1 MQICQG
7 VPPQFVLHHYQQ
19 QQQQQA
25 VLPTAYC
32 LPACDAASSY
42 MQQQL
47 QCQLAQA
54 QQLQQ
59 LVFHDQQQQLIL
71 QPQSSIAS
79 TTTQPVQYHQLTAQK
94 RLGHMQ
100 QPQTMLDTGIAV
112 QPQTAGSVAVTQTL
126 VGTQPLGSGVLLPQG
141 LGAGAVMPLTFDG
154 SSITPMM
161 PLPVG
166 INANT
171 SKVVNKTGQ
180 LQLSTTGG
188 HALLN
193 GLDTAQLLKAA
204 QMQGFDYVDQAASA
218 PLSPNPSP
226 ASPLMTPPVY
236 PMSIEVDA
244 QTEGNHDTAL
254 TLACAGGHTELVTL
268 LLARGAAKEHRD
280 KKGFTPLI
288 HAATAGHTA
297 VVEILLDHGVDIEA
311 QSERTKD
318 TALSLACSGGRY
330 EVVELLLQ
338 RGANR
343 EHRNV
348 SDYTPL
354 ALAASGG
361 YVNIIRLLLSHGAE
375 INSRTGSKLGISPLM
390 LAAMNGHAQAVSLLV
405 DMGSDINAQ
414 IETNRNTALT
424 LACFQGRH
432 EVVSILVDKRA
443 NIEHRA
449 KTGLT
454 PLMEAASGGY
464 VEVGRVLL
472 DKGADIAAAPVPSSR
487 DTALTI
493 AADKG
498 HYRFVELLVQRGGAV
513 DARNKKGQT
522 ALWLACNGGHIEVVQ
537 LLVTARADADAQDNR
552 KVSCLMAAFRRGHVK
567 VVRWLVRHVAQFPSD
582 TECQRFIAAVTDN
595 DLLKRCQQCMEAI
608 MSAKER
614 QAAEANKN
622 AAVLL
627 EELDAERNR
636 EESRRAKLAKK
647 REKKRQK
654 KRERQVRDQDMGD
667 LKADADDDLDR
678 NDDDSSEDAGVQ
690 TTRDPV
696 TLEMVKEQEAA
707 QNERERASAS
717 VSETPDVSRHNDKK
731 SRKTKKNKLKL
742 ADAKAS
748 DEVRS
753 LSLAQRSMDGPC
765 ASTKLASL
773 SYHNSAVSVES
784 GRVPSTSAVCLNSS
798 LLLPQLEN
806 IVRPQQSIMTSRSDD
821 VNKPSFTSSAIKLAA
836 STTQHSNP
844 LNGEIAK
851 ALMAS
856 ASKSVSQLQCSA
868 STDLL
873 KQSNPTSSRNQQSSG
888 KSTSKAKDMQTCT
901 ALTSAIMSVTSTGI
915 GDLDDFGSLPTTI
928 STKLLSQSVAVPRER
943 AESAP
948 IQTSVVKTS
957 TASRQQRSTQSAA
970 SQKSSTTSSTAA
982 AVSSGSKKIRTTAG
996 TRKED
1001 DPNRK
1006 CQRIAVPAKAISR
1019 IIGRAGCNIN
1029 AIREATGAQVDLD
1042 KLKNSADAV
1051 VTIRGS
1057 ADASRVAHD
1066 LVVALIRESDKDI
1079 EQLIPQMKT
1088 RAGPVPVAS
1097 QTCVVMPAPP
1107 PPDNVWKS
1115 NMARSIPASAILAQS
1130 ATVTCATTTALK
1142 APLAVTAKNVQLSLS
1157 ASVMSECTSST
1168 SVEDINKPQPIG
1180 TFRID
1185 AWTPVTIASKRSSS
1199 SHASHNAAAAPGHG
1213 RKEASASKQLDV
1225 ASPVVTETP
1234 AGDTQSVANI
1244 AGMSHQSLDRFDT
1257 NISKTAVFNSVEANH
1272 TAPFVPPSS
1281 SVDSSAH
1288 THSSYSP
1295 FNCRFIGETPMQFG
1309 GITVVSTTASG
1320 TTTMEQT
1327 VSPVAAEALQ
1337 AKAPGYRPQV
1347 RTSSPRVITEQQP
1360 LKLSPSTVDGSS
1372 VSSGSLPS
1380 EVNRQFLPFSE
1391 GMDVNSLMTPPR
1403 QQQPEMNDSAA
1414 LPRGMSHR
1422 DEYSSSKNPMTLPR
1436 IGSNL
1441 NPNAPDFTC
1450 KISAANDGAGPLNP
1464 LYQLMQQQQQKQQP
1478 MPYQLRYP
1486 PPHAAQLPAFMQQ
1499 MMAMPC
1505 TQNSM
1510 LGQTAQSHP
1519 YHPLVQRPA
1528 APRFSDATVAGRFP
1542 TQSVPRDAGDQSA
1555 ADVPAVSNAVESLGQ
1570 DMQQHLS
1577 MNPAS
1582 SVFNG
1587 MKCHCYHRSLLLR
1600 LHWSINKQMIRT
1612 YHIRE
1617 SKKQRV
1623 YNSYHLPDCKLLEYY
1638 RHILHK

>member
-1 MQICQG
+1 MNALKCMYLMQICQG
-7 VPPQFVLHHYQQ
+7 VPPPFVLHHYQQ
-19 QQQQQA
+19 QQQPGVA

-42 MQQQL
+42 VQQQELAKQL
-47 QCQLAQA
+47 QCQLVQA

-59 LVFHDQQQQLIL
+59 LVFHEQQQQLQQQLIL
-71 QPQSSIAS
+71 QPQSSISS
-79 TTTQPVQYHQLTAQK
+79 TATQPLQYQQLTAQK

-100 QPQTMLDTGIAV
+100 PPQTVLDTSVVV
-112 QPQTAGSVAVTQTL
+112 QPQTAGSVAVTQAL
-126 VGTQPLGSGVLLPQG
+126 VGTQPLGSGILLPQG
-141 LGAGAVMPLTFDG
+141 LGAGAVMPLTFD
-154 SSITPMM
+154 SSGIAPVM

-171 SKVVNKTGQ
+171 SKMVNKTGQ
-180 LQLSTTGG
+180 VQLSTTGG
-188 HALLN
+188 HSLLN
-193 GLDTAQLLKAA
+193 GLDTSQLLKAA
-204 QMQGFDYVDQAASA
+204 QMQGFDYVDQASSA

-288 HAATAGHTA
+288 HASTAGHTA

-498 HYRFVELLVQRGGAV
+498 HYKFVELLVQRGGAV
-513 DARNKKGQT
+513 DVRNKKGQT

-537 LLVTARADADAQDNR
+537 LLVAAHVDTDAQDNR

-582 TECQRFIAAVTDN
+582 TECQRFIAAVTDA

-654 KRERQVRDQDMGD
+654 KRERQVRDQDTGD
-667 LKADADDDLDR
+667 LKTDGDDDLDR

-690 TTRDPV
+690 TPRDPV

-707 QNERERASAS
+707 QNERERASAI
-717 VSETPDVSRHNDKK
+717 VSEVPQVGRHSDKK
-731 SRKTKKNKLKL
+731 TRKTKKNKMKL
-742 ADAKAS
+742 SDVKAS
-748 DEVRS
+748 EKAQPS
-753 LSLAQRSMDGPC
+753 SLAQRSLDG
-765 ASTKLASL
+765 ASGLSKLASL
-773 SYHNSAVSVES
+773 SHHSTNGCIEAGDVS
-784 GRVPSTSAVCLNSS
+784 STCAISLNSNF
-798 LLLPQLEN
+798 LLPQLGN
-806 IVRPQQSIMTSRSDD
+806 IVRSQQSIVASHASD
-821 VNKPSFTSSAIKLAA
+821 NIKLSSGSSVIKLAA
-836 STTQHSNP
+836 STAQHSNP
-844 LNGEIAK
+844 LNVEMAK
-851 ALMAS
+851 LLVVTTSANVSQSPSS
-856 ASKSVSQLQCSA
+856 ASSDS
-868 STDLL
+868 L
-873 KQSNPTSSRNQQSSG
+873 KQSNPSSTRNQQSSG
-888 KSTSKAKDMQTCT
+888 KSAAKVKDVQICT
-901 ALTSAIMSVTSTGI
+901 ALTSAVMSVTSSGI

-928 STKLLSQSVAVPRER
+928 STKSLTQSVALPHER
-943 AESAP
+943 AEPAAP
-948 IQTSVVKTS
+948 QTSVVKTS

-970 SQKSSTTSSTAA
+970 SQKSSATSNTTAS
-982 AVSSGSKKIRTTAG
+982 VSSSSKKSKTGTG

-1051 VTIRGS
+1051 VTIRGN

-1066 LVVALIRESDKDI
+1066 LVVALICESDKDI

-1088 RAGPVPVAS
+1088 RTGPVTVAS

-1130 ATVTCATTTALK
+1130 AAVTSGTTTAIK
-1142 APLAVTAKNVQLSLS
+1142 ASMSVTAKNVQPPLST
-1157 ASVMSECTSST
+1157 SVMSEGTGT
-1168 SVEDINKPQPIG
+1168 MLVEDVNKPQPIG
-1180 TFRID
+1180 TFPID
-1185 AWTPVTIASKRSSS
+1185 AWTPVTVSSKRSSTS
-1199 SHASHNAAAAPGHG
+1199 QVSHNAAAAPGHG
-1213 RKEASASKQLDV
+1213 RKEASASKQLVADV
-1225 ASPVVTETP
+1225 AAPTVTETP
-1234 AGDTQSVANI
+1234 AGDIQSVTSI
-1244 AGMSHQSLDRFDT
+1244 VSMSQPSLDRFDV
-1257 NISKTAVFNSVEANH
+1257 NISKPAMFTSVEA
-1272 TAPFVPPSS
+1272 AFVPPSS
-1281 SVDSSAH
+1281 SVDTAGSN
-1288 THSSYSP
+1288 SYLP

-1309 GITVVSTTASG
+1309 GITVVSSSASA
-1320 TTTMEQT
+1320 TNTMEQS
-1327 VSPVAAEALQ
+1327 VLSVAAEALQ

-1347 RTSSPRVITEQQP
+1347 RTSSPRVLAEQQT
-1360 LKLSPSTVDGSS
+1360 LKLSPSTTDSS
-1372 VSSGSLPS
+1372 SAFTGSLPS
-1380 EVNRQFLPFSE
+1380 DANRQFLPFSE
-1391 GMDVNSLMTPPR
+1391 GVNVNSMMTSPR
-1403 QQQPEMNDSAA
+1403 QQQAEMNDSAA
-1414 LPRGMSHR
+1414 LSRGLAHR

-1450 KISAANDGAGPLNP
+1450 KISAANNGSVPGNP
-1464 LYQLMQQQQQKQQP
+1464 LYHVMQQKQPP
-1478 MPYQLRYP
+1478 MPYQVRYQ
-1486 PPHAAQLPAFMQQ
+1486 PPHAAQPQAFVQQ
-1499 MMAMPC
+1499 IMAMPG

-1510 LGQTAQSHP
+1510 PGHTAPSHP
-1519 YHPLVQRPA
+1519 YRPLMQRPPA
-1528 APRFSDATVAGRFP
+1528 APGFFDAPFNGPFP
-1542 TQSVPRDAGDQSA
+1542 TPSLPREAVEQSAGDVA
-1555 ADVPAVSNAVESLGQ
+1555 AVNNAMESLGQ
-1570 DMQQHLS
+1570 DVQQRLS
-1577 MNPAS
+1577 MNSAS
-1582 SVFNG
+1582 SLYNG
-1587 MKCHCYHRSLLLR
+1587 
-1600 LHWSINKQMIRT
+1600 I
-1612 YHIRE
+1612 
-1617 SKKQRV
+1617 
-1623 YNSYHLPDCKLLEYY
+1623 YNSAFFIMLSLTYASVNC
-1638 RHILHK
+1638 

>member
-1 MQICQG
+1 
-7 VPPQFVLHHYQQ
+7 
-19 QQQQQA
+19 
-25 VLPTAYC
+25 
-32 LPACDAASSY
+32 
-42 MQQQL
+42 
-47 QCQLAQA
+47 
-54 QQLQQ
+54 
-59 LVFHDQQQQLIL
+59 
-71 QPQSSIAS
+71 
-79 TTTQPVQYHQLTAQK
+79 
-94 RLGHMQ
+94 
-100 QPQTMLDTGIAV
+100 MLDTSVVV
-112 QPQTAGSVAVTQTL
+112 QPQTVGSVAVTQAL
-126 VGTQPLGSGVLLPQG
+126 VGTQPLGSGILLPQG
-141 LGAGAVMPLTFDG
+141 LGAGAVMPLTFD
-154 SSITPMM
+154 SSGITPMM

-166 INANT
+166 LNANT
-171 SKVVNKTGQ
+171 NKVVNKTGQ
-180 LQLSTTGG
+180 VHLSTTAS

-193 GLDTAQLLKAA
+193 GLDTSQLLKAA
-204 QMQGFDYVDQAASA
+204 QMQGFDYVDQASSA

-654 KRERQVRDQDMGD
+654 KRERQVRDQDIGD
-667 LKADADDDLDR
+667 LKTDPDDDPDR

-707 QNERERASAS
+707 QNERERASAT
-717 VSETPDVSRHNDKK
+717 VSETPDVSRHSDKK
-731 SRKTKKNKLKL
+731 SRKTKKNKIKS

-748 DEVRS
+748 DEVRPS
-753 LSLAQRSMDGPC
+753 PLAQRSMDAVTG
-765 ASTKLASL
+765 SSKLASL
-773 SYHNSAVSVES
+773 PYRSTAICVES
-784 GRVPSTSAVCLNSS
+784 ASTSSVSLNSS
-798 LLLPQLEN
+798 LLLPQLGN
-806 IVRPQQSIMTSRSDD
+806 IVRPQQSTTLSRAGDI
-821 VNKPSFTSSAIKLAA
+821 NIPSSSGAVIKSAA
-836 STTQHSNP
+836 STTQLTNP
-844 LNGEIAK
+844 VNGDMTK
-851 ALMAS
+851 ALVVTTV
-856 ASKSVSQLQCSA
+856 KSVIQSQHNALLNS
-868 STDLL
+868 L
-873 KQSNPTSSRNQQSSG
+873 KQSNPTSSRNQQTTG
-888 KSTSKAKDMQTCT
+888 KTTSKAKDTQTCT
-901 ALTSAIMSVTSTGI
+901 ALTGAVMSVTSTGI

-928 STKLLSQSVAVPRER
+928 STKLLTQPVATPHER
-943 AESAP
+943 AEAAAL
-948 IQTSVVKTS
+948 QTSVVKTVS
-957 TASRQQRSTQSAA
+957 NASRQQRSTQSAT
-970 SQKSSTTSSTAA
+970 SQKSSSASSTTA
-982 AVSSGSKKIRTTAG
+982 AVSSSNKKVRTGTG

-1051 VTIRGS
+1051 VTIRGN
-1057 ADASRVAHD
+1057 ADASRIAHD

-1088 RAGPVPVAS
+1088 RACPTSVAP

-1130 ATVTCATTTALK
+1130 ATVTSATTTALK
-1142 APLAVTAKNVQLSLS
+1142 APPVVTAKNMQLPLS
-1157 ASVMSECTSST
+1157 SSVMSEGNSNT
-1168 SVEDINKPQPIG
+1168 SVEDVNKPQPIG
-1180 TFRID
+1180 TFPID
-1185 AWTPVTIASKRSSS
+1185 AWTPVTVSSKRNSTSQ
-1199 SHASHNAAAAPGHG
+1199 ASHNAAAAPGHG
-1213 RKEASASKQLDV
+1213 RKESSASKQLVVDV
-1225 ASPVVTETP
+1225 AAPLVTETP
-1234 AGDTQSVANI
+1234 AGETQSVTSI
-1244 AGMSHQSLDRFDT
+1244 AAISHQSLDRYDP
-1257 NISKTAVFNSVEANH
+1257 NISKPSIFTSVEANH
-1272 TAPFVPPSS
+1272 TATFVPPSS
-1281 SVDSSAH
+1281 SVDAAS
-1288 THSSYSP
+1288 HSDYSP

-1309 GITVVSTTASG
+1309 GITVVSSTASG
-1320 TTTMEQT
+1320 ANTVEQN

-1360 LKLSPSTVDGSS
+1360 IKLSPSATD
-1372 VSSGSLPS
+1372 VSPAPSGSLPS
-1380 EVNRQFLPFSE
+1380 DANRQFLPFSE
-1391 GMDVNSLMTPPR
+1391 GVDVNALMTPTR
-1403 QQQPEMNDSAA
+1403 QQQPEMNDSAV
-1414 LPRGMSHR
+1414 LSRGMGHR

-1450 KISAANDGAGPLNP
+1450 KMSAANDGPGPANP
-1464 LYQLMQQQQQKQQP
+1464 LYHLMQQKQQQ

-1499 MMAMPC
+1499 MMAMPGA
-1505 TQNSM
+1505 QNSVP
-1510 LGQTAQSHP
+1510 GQTAQSHP
-1519 YHPLVQRPA
+1519 YHPLIQRPPA
-1528 APRFSDATVAGRFP
+1528 GPRFSDATFGGPFP
-1542 TQSVPRDAGDQSA
+1542 TPSLPREAAEQSSSDVA
-1555 ADVPAVSNAVESLGQ
+1555 AVNNAVESLGQ
-1570 DMQQHLS
+1570 DMQT
-1577 MNPAS
+1577 MNLTAS
-1582 SVFNG
+1582 AFNG
-1587 MKCHCYHRSLLLR
+1587 ICCSLCTLYAVIVGQFILHFVRGLLLVVVAVKHDTVSV
-1600 LHWSINKQMIRT
+1600 LDGFKMSFIFEI
-1612 YHIRE
+1612 
-1617 SKKQRV
+1617 
-1623 YNSYHLPDCKLLEYY
+1623 
-1638 RHILHK
+1638 

>member
-1 MQICQG
+1 
-7 VPPQFVLHHYQQ
+7 
-19 QQQQQA
+19 
-25 VLPTAYC
+25 
-32 LPACDAASSY
+32 
-42 MQQQL
+42 
-47 QCQLAQA
+47 
-54 QQLQQ
+54 
-59 LVFHDQQQQLIL
+59 
-71 QPQSSIAS
+71 
-79 TTTQPVQYHQLTAQK
+79 
-94 RLGHMQ
+94 
-100 QPQTMLDTGIAV
+100 MLDTGVVV
-112 QPQTAGSVAVTQTL
+112 QPQAVGSVAVTQAL
-126 VGTQPLGSGVLLPQG
+126 VGAQPLLLPQS
-141 LGAGAVMPLTFDG
+141 LGTGTVMPLTFD
-154 SSITPMM
+154 SSAVTPVM

-166 INANT
+166 LNANT
-171 SKVVNKTGQ
+171 GKVVNKAGQ
-180 LQLSTTGG
+180 LQLGTASG

-193 GLDTAQLLKAA
+193 GLDTSQLLKAA
-204 QMQGFDYVDQAASA
+204 QMQGFDYVDPSSSA

-513 DARNKKGQT
+513 DARNKKGQS

-537 LLVTARADADAQDNR
+537 LLVTAHADADAQDNR
-552 KVSCLMAAFRRGHVK
+552 KVSCLMAAFRRGHMK

-654 KRERQVRDQDMGD
+654 KKERQVRDQDNGD
-667 LKADADDDLDR
+667 LKADLDDDLDR

-696 TLEMVKEQEAA
+696 TIEMVKEQEAA

-717 VSETPDVSRHNDKK
+717 VSETPDVSRHSDKK
-731 SRKTKKNKLKL
+731 LRKTKKNKMKS
-742 ADAKAS
+742 ADAKPS
-748 DEVRS
+748 DEVRPPS
-753 LSLAQRSMDGPC
+753 LTQRTPDG
-765 ASTKLASL
+765 ASSSAKLASL
-773 SYHNSAVSVES
+773 PYLSTAVCVES
-784 GRVPSTSAVCLNSS
+784 AHVASTSSVCLNSS
-798 LLLPQLEN
+798 LLLPQLGT
-806 IVRPQQSIMTSRSDD
+806 IVQPQQSTVTSRSGDM
-821 VNKPSFTSSAIKLAA
+821 NKLLSNSSAVKLAT

-844 LNGEIAK
+844 HNGDIVK
-851 ALMAS
+851 TLVVTAS
-856 ASKSVSQLQCSA
+856 VQSQSHT
-868 STDLL
+868 SSN
-873 KQSNPTSSRNQQSSG
+873 SNPSSSRNQHSG
-888 KSTSKAKDMQTCT
+888 KATSKAKDTPASTGLMT
-901 ALTSAIMSVTSTGI
+901 LTSTGI
-915 GDLDDFGSLPTTI
+915 GDLDDFGSLPSTI
-928 STKLLSQSVAVPRER
+928 SVKSLTQSIATCRE
-943 AESAP
+943 AATV
-948 IQTSVVKTS
+948 QTSVVKT
-957 TASRQQRSTQSAA
+957 TNMTSRQQRSTQSTA
-970 SQKSSTTSSTAA
+970 SQKLATTSSTAVSA
-982 AVSSGSKKIRTTAG
+982 ATSSGNKKARTGTG
-996 TRKED
+996 TRSKED

-1029 AIREATGAQVDLD
+1029 AIREATGALVDLD
-1042 KLKNSADAV
+1042 KLKNSSDAV
-1051 VTIRGS
+1051 VTIRGN
-1057 ADASRVAHD
+1057 ANASQIAHD

-1088 RAGPVPVAS
+1088 RAGPTTVAPP
-1097 QTCVVMPAPP
+1097 QPTCVVMPAPP
-1107 PPDNVWKS
+1107 PTDNVWKS
-1115 NMARSIPASAILAQS
+1115 RTIPASAILAQS
-1130 ATVTCATTTALK
+1130 TTVTPAITAALK
-1142 APLAVTAKNVQLSLS
+1142 APLASTSKSAQPSLS
-1157 ASVMSECTSST
+1157 SSVTSEGTSST
-1168 SVEDINKPQPIG
+1168 SVEDMNKPQPIG
-1180 TFRID
+1180 TFPID
-1185 AWTPVTIASKRSSS
+1185 AWTPVTISSKRSATSQGS
-1199 SHASHNAAAAPGHG
+1199 SHNAAAAPGHG
-1213 RKEASASKQLDV
+1213 RKEASASKQLAADL
-1225 ASPVVTETP
+1225 AAPVVTEAP
-1234 AGDTQSVANI
+1234 SGETQSATSI
-1244 AGMSHQSLDRFDT
+1244 PHQPLERFDT
-1257 NISKTAVFNSVEANH
+1257 NISKPVLFTGVEADH
-1272 TAPFVPPSS
+1272 VTAPFVPPSS
-1281 SVDSSAH
+1281 SVDTAVH
-1288 THSSYSP
+1288 GSYSP

-1309 GITVVSTTASG
+1309 GITVVSTTASE
-1320 TTTMEQT
+1320 TATVEQDI
-1327 VSPVAAEALQ
+1327 SPVAVEALQ

-1347 RTSSPRVITEQQP
+1347 RTSSPRVLTDQQP
-1360 LKLSPSTVDGSS
+1360 VKLSPSATDGLSA
-1372 VSSGSLPS
+1372 SSGSRPS
-1380 EVNRQFLPFSE
+1380 DSSRQFLPFND
-1391 GMDVNSLMTPPR
+1391 GMDINTLMTSPR
-1403 QQQPEMNDSAA
+1403 QQQQQSEMNDGAA
-1414 LPRGMSHR
+1414 LPRGMGHR

-1450 KISAANDGAGPLNP
+1450 KMSAASDGLGPGNP
-1464 LYQLMQQQQQKQQP
+1464 LYHLMQQQKQQQP
-1478 MPYQLRYP
+1478 MPFQLRYP
-1486 PPHAAQLPAFMQQ
+1486 PPHATQLPAFMQQ
-1499 MMAMPC
+1499 MMAMPV
-1505 TQNSM
+1505 TQNSIPS
-1510 LGQTAQSHP
+1510 QPAQPPPHP
-1519 YHPLVQRPA
+1519 YHPLVQRPPA
-1528 APRFSDATVAGRFP
+1528 GPRFPDATFGSPFP
-1542 TQSVPRDAGDQSA
+1542 APSLPHEAAEQSA
-1555 ADVPAVSNAVESLGQ
+1555 TNVAAVNAAVESLGQ
-1570 DMQQHLS
+1570 DMQQHLT
-1577 MNPAS
+1577 MNPTS

-1587 MKCHCYHRSLLLR
+1587 IC
-1600 LHWSINKQMIRT
+1600 
-1612 YHIRE
+1612 
-1617 SKKQRV
+1617 
-1623 YNSYHLPDCKLLEYY
+1623 
-1638 RHILHK
+1638 

>member
-1 MQICQG
+1 M
-7 VPPQFVLHHYQQ
+7 
-19 QQQQQA
+19 
-25 VLPTAYC
+25 LPAAYC

-42 MQQQL
+42 VQQPELAKQL
-47 QCQLAQA
+47 QYQLAQA

-59 LVFHDQQQQLIL
+59 LVFQEQQQQQQQLIL

-79 TTTQPVQYHQLTAQK
+79 MSTQPVQYQQLTAQK

-100 QPQTMLDTGIAV
+100 QPQTVLDTSVVV
-112 QPQTAGSVAVTQTL
+112 QPQTVGSVAATQAL
-126 VGTQPLGSGVLLPQG
+126 VGTQPLGSGILLPQA
-141 LGAGAVMPLTFDG
+141 LGTGAVMPLTFD
-154 SSITPMM
+154 SSGVTPMM
-161 PLPVG
+161 PMPVG
-166 INANT
+166 LNANT
-171 SKVVNKTGQ
+171 GKVVNKTAGQ
-180 LQLSTTGG
+180 LQLSTAGG

-193 GLDTAQLLKAA
+193 GLDTSQLLKAA
-204 QMQGFDYVDQAASA
+204 QMQGFDYVDQASSA

-297 VVEILLDHGVDIEA
+297 VVEILIDHGVDIEA

-654 KRERQVRDQDMGD
+654 KRERQVRDQDIGD

-707 QNERERASAS
+707 QNERERASAT
-717 VSETPDVSRHNDKK
+717 VSETPEISRHNDKK
-731 SRKTKKNKLKL
+731 SRKTKKNKMKL

-748 DEVRS
+748 DEVRPSS
-753 LSLAQRSMDGPC
+753 LVQRSVDG
-765 ASTKLASL
+765 ATGSAKRASL
-773 SYHNSAVSVES
+773 PYLSTAVCVES
-784 GRVPSTSAVCLNSS
+784 AHAASTSAVCLNSA
-798 LLLPQLEN
+798 LLLPQLGN
-806 IVRPQQSIMTSRSDD
+806 IVRPQQSTATSRASDT
-821 VNKPSFTSSAIKLAA
+821 NKSSSNSSSVKIA
-836 STTQHSNP
+836 SSTAQHSAP
-844 LNGEIAK
+844 VNGEVVK
-851 ALMAS
+851 ATLVTT
-856 ASKSVSQLQCSA
+856 SKSVTQSLSNA
-868 STDLL
+868 SSDSL
-873 KQSNPTSSRNQQSSG
+873 KQSNPTSSRNQQNSS
-888 KSTSKAKDMQTCT
+888 KAASKAKDMQTYSSLSN
-901 ALTSAIMSVTSTGI
+901 AVMSVTSTGI
-915 GDLDDFGSLPTTI
+915 GDLDDFGSLPASI
-928 STKLLSQSVAVPRER
+928 SAKSLTQSIGTAREAAAV
-943 AESAP
+943 
-948 IQTSVVKTS
+948 QTSVVKTTS
-957 TASRQQRSTQSAA
+957 TSSRQQRSTQSTA
-970 SQKSSTTSSTAA
+970 SQKSATTSSTAA
-982 AVSSGSKKIRTTAG
+982 ASAAVSSSSKKNRTGTG

-1051 VTIRGS
+1051 VTIRGN

-1088 RAGPVPVAS
+1088 RVGPTTVAP

-1130 ATVTCATTTALK
+1130 AAVTPATSAALK
-1142 APLAVTAKNVQLSLS
+1142 APLAATAKNIQPALSSSVLS
-1157 ASVMSECTSST
+1157 EGTSST
-1168 SVEDINKPQPIG
+1168 SVEDVNKPQPIG
-1180 TFRID
+1180 TFPID
-1185 AWTPVTIASKRSSS
+1185 AWTPVTISSKRSSTS
-1199 SHASHNAAAAPGHG
+1199 QASHNAAAAPGHG
-1213 RKEASASKQLDV
+1213 RKEASATKQLVVDV
-1225 ASPVVTETP
+1225 AASVVTETP
-1234 AGDTQSVANI
+1234 AGDAQSVASI
-1244 AGMSHQSLDRFDT
+1244 AAMSHQSLDRFDV
-1257 NISKTAVFNSVEANH
+1257 NISKPAIFTSVEANH
-1272 TAPFVPPSS
+1272 TAPFVSQS
-1281 SVDSSAH
+1281 ASVDTAVQG
-1288 THSSYSP
+1288 SYSP

-1320 TTTMEQT
+1320 TTTVEQD

-1347 RTSSPRVITEQQP
+1347 RTSSPRVLAEQQP
-1360 LKLSPSTVDGSS
+1360 IKVSPSATDGSS
-1372 VSSGSLPS
+1372 ASSGSLAS
-1380 EVNRQFLPFSE
+1380 DGNRQFLPFSE
-1391 GMDVNSLMTPPR
+1391 GVDVNSLMSPPR
-1403 QQQPEMNDSAA
+1403 QQQQPEMNDSAA
-1414 LPRGMSHR
+1414 LSRAMSHHDEYGSALPRGMGHR

-1450 KISAANDGAGPLNP
+1450 KMSAGNDGPGPGPGPAPGNP
-1464 LYQLMQQQQQKQQP
+1464 LYHMMQQHQKQQP
-1478 MPYQLRYP
+1478 MQYQMRYP
-1486 PPHAAQLPAFMQQ
+1486 PPHATQLPAFMQQ
-1499 MMAMPC
+1499 MMAMPG

-1510 LGQTAQSHP
+1510 PAQTAPSHP
-1519 YHPLVQRPA
+1519 YHPLVQRPPA
-1528 APRFSDATVAGRFP
+1528 GPRFTDATFGGPIP
-1542 TQSVPRDAGDQSA
+1542 TPSLPREAADQSA
-1555 ADVPAVSNAVESLGQ
+1555 NSVAAVNSAVESLGQ

-1587 MKCHCYHRSLLLR
+1587 IYDALLALMLR
-1600 LHWSINKQMIRT
+1600 RLNNIVS
-1612 YHIRE
+1612 
-1617 SKKQRV
+1617 SSV
-1623 YNSYHLPDCKLLEYY
+1623 Y
-1638 RHILHK
+1638 

>member
-1 MQICQG
+1 VCLVQICQG
-7 VPPQFVLHHYQQ
+7 VPPPFVLHHYQQ
-19 QQQQQA
+19 QQQQSAA

-32 LPACDAASSY
+32 LPACDAATSY
-42 MQQQL
+42 VQQQELAKQL
-47 QCQLAQA
+47 QCQLVQA

-59 LVFHDQQQQLIL
+59 LVFQEQQQQQQLQQQLIL
-71 QPQSSIAS
+71 QPQAS
-79 TTTQPVQYHQLTAQK
+79 GVTQQAPPVQYQQLTAQK
-94 RLGHMQ
+94 RLAHMQ
-100 QPQTMLDTGIAV
+100 QPQTQTILDATGSVVV
-112 QPQTAGSVAVTQTL
+112 QPQTVGGSVAVTQTL
-126 VGTQPLGSGVLLPQG
+126 VGTQPLGSSILLPQA
-141 LGAGAVMPLTFDG
+141 LGAGAVMPLTFDSTG
-154 SSITPMM
+154 ITPMM

-166 INANT
+166 MNANAG
-171 SKVVNKTGQ
+171 KVVNKTGQ
-180 LQLSTTGG
+180 LQLGTTAG

-193 GLDTAQLLKAA
+193 GLDTSQLLKAA
-204 QMQGFDYVDQAASA
+204 QLQGFDYVDQASSA

-288 HAATAGHTA
+288 HASTAGHMA

-390 LAAMNGHAQAVSLLV
+390 LAAMNGHAAAVSLLV

-498 HYRFVELLVQRGGAV
+498 HYRFVDLLVQRGGAV
-513 DARNKKGQT
+513 DARNKKGQS
-522 ALWLACNGGHIEVVQ
+522 ALWLACNGGHVEVVQ
-537 LLVTARADADAQDNR
+537 LLVTAHADADAQDNR
-552 KVSCLMAAFRRGHVK
+552 KVSCLMSAFRRGHVK

-654 KRERQVRDQDMGD
+654 KKERQVRDQDIGD
-667 LKADADDDLDR
+667 LKTDADDDLDR

-707 QNERERASAS
+707 QNERERASM
-717 VSETPDVSRHNDKK
+717 SETPDTSRHSDKK
-731 SRKTKKNKLKL
+731 SQRKTKKNKIKL

-748 DEVRS
+748 DEVRPS
-753 LSLAQRSMDGPC
+753 SVAQRSMDAGRGS
-765 ASTKLASL
+765 AKLASIP
-773 SYHNSAVSVES
+773 Y
-784 GRVPSTSAVCLNSS
+784 PSTTVVSASTATVSLDSA
-798 LLLPQLEN
+798 LLLPQLGSV
-806 IVRPQQSIMTSRSDD
+806 VRSSHHSAMASRAGDVSRS
-821 VNKPSFTSSAIKLAA
+821 SSSSTAVKLATNSA
-836 STTQHSNP
+836 HHTSP
-844 LNGEIAK
+844 LNGDVAK
-851 ALMAS
+851 ALVVTTV
-856 ASKSVSQLQCSA
+856 KSVIQQLDS
-868 STDLL
+868 L
-873 KQSNPTSSRNQQSSG
+873 KQSNPTSSRNQQASS
-888 KSTSKAKDMQTCT
+888 KATSKAKDMQTCT
-901 ALTSAIMSVTSTGI
+901 AVTGAVVSVTSTSI
-915 GDLDDFGSLPTTI
+915 GDLDDFGSLP
-928 STKLLSQSVAVPRER
+928 SAVSAKPLMQPGATPHER
-943 AESAP
+943 ADA
-948 IQTSVVKTS
+948 SVLKTVS
-957 TASRQQRSTQSAA
+957 NASRQQRSTQSSAN
-970 SQKSSTTSSTAA
+970 QKSSTNTSSTTA
-982 AVSSGSKKIRTTAG
+982 AVSSSNKKARTGTG

-1001 DPNRK
+1001 GDPNRK

-1042 KLKNSADAV
+1042 KLKNSTDAI
-1051 VTIRGS
+1051 VTIRGG
-1057 ADASRVAHD
+1057 ADASRIAHD
-1066 LVVALIRESDKDI
+1066 LIVALIRESDKDI

-1088 RAGPVPVAS
+1088 RTTAPSTAITAAP
-1097 QTCVVMPAPP
+1097 TCVVMPAPP
-1107 PPDNVWKS
+1107 PADNVWKS

-1130 ATVTCATTTALK
+1130 ATVTSATITALK
-1142 APLAVTAKNVQLSLS
+1142 PPSAVTAKNMQPSLS
-1157 ASVMSECTSST
+1157 SSIMSEGNSST
-1168 SVEDINKPQPIG
+1168 SVVEDANKPQPIG
-1180 TFRID
+1180 TFPID
-1185 AWTPVTIASKRSSS
+1185 AWTPVTVSSKRSSS
-1199 SHASHNAAAAPGHG
+1199 TSQASHNAAAAPGHG
-1213 RKEASASKQLDV
+1213 RKESSASKQLVVDV
-1225 ASPVVTETP
+1225 APPVLTEAP
-1234 AGDTQSVANI
+1234 AVDTQSVTSI
-1244 AGMSHQSLDRFDT
+1244 SHQPLDLFDPS
-1257 NISKTAVFNSVEANH
+1257 ISKPAMFTSVEANH
-1272 TAPFVPPSS
+1272 TAAFVPPPSS
-1281 SVDSSAH
+1281 SADIA
-1288 THSSYSP
+1288 SSYSP
-1295 FNCRFIGETPMQFG
+1295 FNCRFIGDTPMQFG
-1309 GITVVSTTASG
+1309 GITVVSTTASSSANAV
-1320 TTTMEQT
+1320 EQN

-1347 RTSSPRVITEQQP
+1347 RTSSPRVVTDQQSI
-1360 LKLSPSTVDGSS
+1360 KLSPSSTDVSPAPSASSDGSS
-1372 VSSGSLPS
+1372 
-1380 EVNRQFLPFSE
+1380 RQFLPFNE
-1391 GMDVNSLMTPPR
+1391 GGVDVNALMTPTR
-1403 QQQPEMNDSAA
+1403 QQQQAEMNAENAAA
-1414 LPRGMSHR
+1414 LSRGMIHR

-1450 KISAANDGAGPLNP
+1450 KMSASANDGPVPGPGNP
-1464 LYQLMQQQQQKQQP
+1464 LYHLMQQKQQQQQQQQQLP
-1478 MPYQLRYP
+1478 FHLRYP
-1486 PPHAAQLPAFMQQ
+1486 PPHPTQLPAFMQQ
-1499 MMAMPC
+1499 MMTMQG

-1510 LGQTAQSHP
+1510 LAQTAQSHS
-1519 YHPLVQRPA
+1519 YHPMVQRPPA
-1528 APRFSDATVAGRFP
+1528 AGPRLTDTAAFAGSFP
-1542 TQSVPRDAGDQSA
+1542 TASLPHREAVEQSA
-1555 ADVPAVSNAVESLGQ
+1555 NNDVAVNSAVESLGQ
-1570 DMQQHLS
+1570 DIQTINLT
-1577 MNPAS
+1577 A

-1587 MKCHCYHRSLLLR
+1587 TCYLPL
-1600 LHWSINKQMIRT
+1600 I
-1612 YHIRE
+1612 
-1617 SKKQRV
+1617 V
-1623 YNSYHLPDCKLLEYY
+1623 YFYALTVG
-1638 RHILHK
+1638 

>member
-1 MQICQG
+1 MHCYWYLVLYFKLKYIHQLVSHLRCASKSVIYAYILMQICQG
-7 VPPQFVLHHYQQ
+7 VAPPFVLHHYQQ
-19 QQQQQA
+19 QQPGAA
-25 VLPTAYC
+25 VLPAAYC

-42 MQQQL
+42 MQQQELAKQL
-47 QCQLAQA
+47 QCQLVQA

-59 LVFHDQQQQLIL
+59 LVFQEQQQQLQQQLIL
-71 QPQSSIAS
+71 QPQPGISGG
-79 TTTQPVQYHQLTAQK
+79 TTTQPLQYQQLTAQK

-100 QPQTMLDTGIAV
+100 PPPPQTVLDTSVVV

-126 VGTQPLGSGVLLPQG
+126 VGTQPLGSSILLPQG
-141 LGAGAVMPLTFDG
+141 GTVMPLTFD
-154 SSITPMM
+154 SSGITPVM

-171 SKVVNKTGQ
+171 SKMVNKTGQ
-180 LQLSTTGG
+180 VQLNATGG
-188 HALLN
+188 HTLLN
-193 GLDTAQLLKAA
+193 GLDTSQLLKAA

-522 ALWLACNGGHIEVVQ
+522 ALWLACSGGHTEVVQ
-537 LLVTARADADAQDNR
+537 LLVAAHVDCDAQDNR

-582 TECQRFIAAVTDN
+582 TECQRFIAAVTDA

-667 LKADADDDLDR
+667 LKTDADDDLDR

-690 TTRDPV
+690 TPRDPV

-707 QNERERASAS
+707 QNERERASAI
-717 VSETPDVSRHNDKK
+717 VPETPQVGRHNDKK
-731 SRKTKKNKLKL
+731 SRKTKKNKMKL
-742 ADAKAS
+742 SDAKAS
-748 DEVRS
+748 DEVRPSS
-753 LSLAQRSMDGPC
+753 LTQRSIDS
-765 ASTKLASL
+765 ASGSAKLASL
-773 SYHNSAVSVES
+773 SYHGTTTCVES
-784 GRVPSTSAVCLNSS
+784 GNVSSSTAVSLNSS
-798 LLLPQLEN
+798 FLLPQLGN
-806 IVRPQQSIMTSRSDD
+806 IVQTQQST
-821 VNKPSFTSSAIKLAA
+821 AA
-836 STTQHSNP
+836 SRASDKPLSGCSVMKLSASTALHSNP
-844 LNGEIAK
+844 LNVEMAK
-851 ALMAS
+851 VFVVTTSANVIQSPSS
-856 ASKSVSQLQCSA
+856 ASSDS
-868 STDLL
+868 L
-873 KQSNPTSSRNQQSSG
+873 KQSNPSSSRNQQSSS
-888 KSTSKAKDMQTCT
+888 KSASKAKDMQISA
-901 ALTSAIMSVTSTGI
+901 ALTTAVMSVTSSGI
-915 GDLDDFGSLPTTI
+915 GDLDDFGSLPTTM
-928 STKLLSQSVAVPRER
+928 STKSMTQSVALSRER
-943 AESAP
+943 TESAAP
-948 IQTSVVKTS
+948 QTSVVKTTSS
-957 TASRQQRSTQSAA
+957 TSRQQRSTQSTT
-970 SQKSSTTSSTAA
+970 SQKSSATSSTTA
-982 AVSSGSKKIRTTAG
+982 AVSSGSKKTKAGTG

-1057 ADASRVAHD
+1057 ADASRIAHD
-1066 LVVALIRESDKDI
+1066 LVVALICESDKDI

-1088 RAGPVPVAS
+1088 RTGPATVAP

-1130 ATVTCATTTALK
+1130 ATVTSATAAIK
-1142 APLAVTAKNVQLSLS
+1142 APLAVTAKNVQPSLS
-1157 ASVMSECTSST
+1157 SSIMSESS
-1168 SVEDINKPQPIG
+1168 SSILVEDANKPQPIG
-1180 TFRID
+1180 TFPID
-1185 AWTPVTIASKRSSS
+1185 AWTPVTISNKRNLTSQV
-1199 SHASHNAAAAPGHG
+1199 SHNAAAAPGHG
-1213 RKEASASKQLDV
+1213 RKEASASKQLVVDV
-1225 ASPVVTETP
+1225 AVPAATETAP
-1234 AGDTQSVANI
+1234 GDTQSVTSI
-1244 AGMSHQSLDRFDT
+1244 VSLSQPSLDRFDAT
-1257 NISKTAVFNSVEANH
+1257 NISKPAMFTSVEA
-1272 TAPFVPPSS
+1272 AFVPPSS
-1281 SVDSSAH
+1281 SVDAAGS
-1288 THSSYSP
+1288 SSYSP

-1309 GITVVSTTASG
+1309 GITVVSTTASATN
-1320 TTTMEQT
+1320 TTEQN

-1347 RTSSPRVITEQQP
+1347 RTSSPRVLAEHQP
-1360 LKLSPSTVDGSS
+1360 VKVPPSATDGSS
-1372 VSSGSLPS
+1372 AFTGSLPS
-1380 EVNRQFLPFSE
+1380 DANRQFLPFSE
-1391 GMDVNSLMTPPR
+1391 GVDVNSLMASPR
-1403 QQQPEMNDSAA
+1403 QQQVEVNDGAA
-1414 LPRGMSHR
+1414 LSRSLSHR

-1450 KISAANDGAGPLNP
+1450 KISAANDGPGPVNP
-1464 LYQLMQQQQQKQQP
+1464 LYPMMQQKQLA
-1478 MPYQLRYP
+1478 MPYQVRYQ
-1486 PPHAAQLPAFMQQ
+1486 PPHAAQPPPAFMQQ
-1499 MMAMPC
+1499 MMAMPGP
-1505 TQNSM
+1505 QNSM
-1510 LGQTAQSHP
+1510 PGQTAQSHS
-1519 YHPLVQRPA
+1519 YHPLMQRPPA
-1528 APRFSDATVAGRFP
+1528 APGFFDGTFNGPFP
-1542 TQSVPRDAGDQSA
+1542 TPSMPREAAEQSAGDVA
-1555 ADVPAVSNAVESLGQ
+1555 AVNNAMESLGH
-1570 DMQQHLS
+1570 DMQQRLS
-1577 MNPAS
+1577 ISSTSSLYNGIYY
-1582 SVFNG
+1582 SVF
-1587 MKCHCYHRSLLLR
+1587 
-1600 LHWSINKQMIRT
+1600 
-1612 YHIRE
+1612 
-1617 SKKQRV
+1617 
-1623 YNSYHLPDCKLLEYY
+1623 LPNHASVSC
-1638 RHILHK
+1638 

>member
-1 MQICQG
+1 
-7 VPPQFVLHHYQQ
+7 
-19 QQQQQA
+19 
-25 VLPTAYC
+25 
-32 LPACDAASSY
+32 
-42 MQQQL
+42 
-47 QCQLAQA
+47 
-54 QQLQQ
+54 
-59 LVFHDQQQQLIL
+59 
-71 QPQSSIAS
+71 
-79 TTTQPVQYHQLTAQK
+79 
-94 RLGHMQ
+94 
-100 QPQTMLDTGIAV
+100 MLDTSVVV
-112 QPQTAGSVAVTQTL
+112 QPQTVGSVAVTQTL
-126 VGTQPLGSGVLLPQG
+126 VGTQPLGSGILLPQG
-141 LGAGAVMPLTFDG
+141 LGAGAVMPLTFD
-154 SSITPMM
+154 SSGITPMM

-166 INANT
+166 LNANT

-180 LQLSTTGG
+180 LQLSTTAG

-193 GLDTAQLLKAA
+193 GLDTSQLLKAA
-204 QMQGFDYVDQAASA
+204 QMQGFDYVDQASSA

-318 TALSLACSGGRY
+318 TALSLACSGGRF

-654 KRERQVRDQDMGD
+654 KRERQVRDQDLGD
-667 LKADADDDLDR
+667 LKTDPDDDLDR

-707 QNERERASAS
+707 QNERERAIAT

-731 SRKTKKNKLKL
+731 SRKTKKNKIKS

-748 DEVRS
+748 DEVRLSS
-753 LSLAQRSMDGPC
+753 LSQRSVDAVSGS
-765 ASTKLASL
+765 AKLASL
-773 SYHNSAVSVES
+773 PYQSPGVCVDSAAPSAVS
-784 GRVPSTSAVCLNSS
+784 LNSA

-806 IVRPQQSIMTSRSDD
+806 IVRPQQSTTLSRAGDI
-821 VNKPSFTSSAIKLAA
+821 NKLSSSGSAIKLAA
-836 STTQHSNP
+836 SSSQNTNP
-844 LNGEIAK
+844 LNGELAK
-851 ALMAS
+851 ALVVTTI
-856 ASKSVSQLQCSA
+856 KGVIQSQHNALLDS
-868 STDLL
+868 L
-873 KQSNPTSSRNQQSSG
+873 KQSNPLSSRNQQISG
-888 KSTSKAKDMQTCT
+888 KTSSKAKDTQTCT
-901 ALTSAIMSVTSTGI
+901 ALTGAVMSVTSTGI
-915 GDLDDFGSLPTTI
+915 GDLDDFGCLPTTI
-928 STKLLSQSVAVPRER
+928 STKPLTQSVER
-943 AESAP
+943 ADAAAAL
-948 IQTSVVKTS
+948 QTSVVKTMS
-957 TASRQQRSTQSAA
+957 TSSRQQRSTQSAA
-970 SQKSSTTSSTAA
+970 SQKSSTTSTTVA
-982 AVSSGSKKIRTTAG
+982 AVSSGSKKIRTGTG

-1051 VTIRGS
+1051 VTIRGN

-1088 RAGPVPVAS
+1088 RPGPTPVAP

-1130 ATVTCATTTALK
+1130 ATVTTAPTTALK
-1142 APLAVTAKNVQLSLS
+1142 APPVVTAKNVQPTLSS
-1157 ASVMSECTSST
+1157 SVMSEATSST
-1168 SVEDINKPQPIG
+1168 SVEDVNKPQPIG
-1180 TFRID
+1180 TFPID
-1185 AWTPVTIASKRSSS
+1185 AWTPVTVCSKRSSTS
-1199 SHASHNAAAAPGHG
+1199 QASHNAAAAPGHG
-1213 RKEASASKQLDV
+1213 RKESSASKQLVVDV
-1225 ASPVVTETP
+1225 APPLVTDTP
-1234 AGDTQSVANI
+1234 ATDTQSATSI
-1244 AGMSHQSLDRFDT
+1244 AAMSHQSLDRFDPS
-1257 NISKTAVFNSVEANH
+1257 ISKPAIFTNVEANH
-1272 TAPFVPPSS
+1272 TAAFVPPSS
-1281 SVDSSAH
+1281 SVDTA
-1288 THSSYSP
+1288 THSNYSP

-1309 GITVVSTTASG
+1309 GITVVSTTASA
-1320 TTTMEQT
+1320 TNTVEQN

-1360 LKLSPSTVDGSS
+1360 LKLSPSATD
-1372 VSSGSLPS
+1372 VSPAPTGSLPS
-1380 EVNRQFLPFSE
+1380 DANRQFLPFSE
-1391 GMDVNSLMTPPR
+1391 GVDVNSLMTPTR
-1403 QQQPEMNDSAA
+1403 QQQPDMNDAAA
-1414 LPRGMSHR
+1414 LARGMAHR

-1450 KISAANDGAGPLNP
+1450 KISAANDGPVPANS
-1464 LYQLMQQQQQKQQP
+1464 LYHLMQQKQQQ

-1486 PPHAAQLPAFMQQ
+1486 LPHAAQLPAFMQQ
-1499 MMAMPC
+1499 MMAMPA
-1505 TQNSM
+1505 TQNNIPAHS
-1510 LGQTAQSHP
+1510 APSHP
-1519 YHPLVQRPA
+1519 YHPLVQRPPA
-1528 APRFSDATVAGRFP
+1528 GPRFSDATFGGPFP
-1542 TQSVPRDAGDQSA
+1542 TASLPREAGEQSAGDA
-1555 ADVPAVSNAVESLGQ
+1555 AAVNNAVESLSQ
-1570 DMQQHLS
+1570 DMQTVNLS
-1577 MNPAS
+1577 A

-1587 MKCHCYHRSLLLR
+1587 IYCLLFVLM
-1600 LHWSINKQMIRT
+1600 L
-1612 YHIRE
+1612 
-1617 SKKQRV
+1617 
-1623 YNSYHLPDCKLLEYY
+1623 
-1638 RHILHK
+1638 

>member
-7 VPPQFVLHHYQQ
+7 VPPPFVLHHYQQ
-19 QQQQQA
+19 QQQTPSA
-25 VLPTAYC
+25 VLPAAYC
-32 LPACDAASSY
+32 LPACDAATSY
-42 MQQQL
+42 MQQQELTKQL
-47 QCQLAQA
+47 QCQLVQA

-59 LVFHDQQQQLIL
+59 LVLHEQQQQLQQQLIV
-71 QPQSSIAS
+71 QPQSGVSS
-79 TTTQPVQYHQLTAQK
+79 TATLPLQYQQLTAQK
-94 RLGHMQ
+94 RLGHIQ
-100 QPQTMLDTGIAV
+100 QPQTILDPNVIV
-112 QPQTAGSVAVTQTL
+112 QPHPPTVGSVAVTQA
-126 VGTQPLGSGVLLPQG
+126 QPLGNSILLPQG
-141 LGAGAVMPLTFDG
+141 FSHGAVVPLTFD
-154 SSITPMM
+154 SSGVTPVM
-161 PLPVG
+161 PMPVG
-166 INANT
+166 LNANA
-171 SKVVNKTGQ
+171 SKIVNKTGQ
-180 LQLSTTGG
+180 LQLSTTAG

-193 GLDTAQLLKAA
+193 GLDTSQLLKAA
-204 QMQGFDYVDQAASA
+204 QMQGFDYVDQASSA

-226 ASPLMTPPVY
+226 ASPLVTPPVY

-254 TLACAGGHTELVTL
+254 TVACAGGHAELVTL
-268 LLARGAAKEHRD
+268 LLARGATKEHRD

-288 HAATAGHTA
+288 HASTSGHTA

-361 YVNIIRLLLSHGAE
+361 YVDIIRLLLSHGAE

-498 HYRFVELLVQRGGAV
+498 HYRFVELLVQRGCAV
-513 DARNKKGQT
+513 DGRNKKGQT

-537 LLVTARADADAQDNR
+537 LLVTAHADADTQDNR
-552 KVSCLMAAFRRGHVK
+552 KVSCLMSAFRRGHVK

-582 TECQRFIAAVTDN
+582 TECQRFIAAVTDV
-595 DLLKRCQQCMEAI
+595 DLLKRCQQCMEAT

-654 KRERQVRDQDMGD
+654 KRERQVRDQDTGD
-667 LKADADDDLDR
+667 LKADGDDDLDR
-678 NDDDSSEDAGVQ
+678 NDDDSSEDASVQ

-707 QNERERASAS
+707 QNERERASAV
-717 VSETPDVSRHNDKK
+717 VSETPDIGRHKDSK
-731 SRKTKKNKLKL
+731 SRKTKKNKMKL
-742 ADAKAS
+742 SDVKAS

-753 LSLAQRSMDGPC
+753 SALSQRSMDG
-765 ASTKLASL
+765 ASGSAKLGSLPAHNTAASGSVAVTSDVSL
-773 SYHNSAVSVES
+773 S
-784 GRVPSTSAVCLNSS
+784 SS
-798 LLLPQLEN
+798 LLLPQLGN
-806 IVRPQQSIMTSRSDD
+806 LVRSQQPTTVSRSGD
-821 VNKPSFTSSAIKLAA
+821 NKTSASVVKSATCL
-836 STTQHSNP
+836 TQHSNP
-844 LNGEIAK
+844 LNVDTLKTLVAAQSNSLSDLPK
-851 ALMAS
+851 QSAS
-856 ASKSVSQLQCSA
+856 A
-868 STDLL
+868 
-873 KQSNPTSSRNQQSSG
+873 SSRNQQNSS
-888 KSTSKAKDMQTCT
+888 KANPKAKDTQTCT
-901 ALTSAIMSVTSTGI
+901 ANAVTNMTSTGI
-915 GDLDDFGSLPTTI
+915 GDLDDFGSLPATLA
-928 STKLLSQSVAVPRER
+928 TKILSQSAAVSRER
-943 AESAP
+943 SDP
-948 IQTSVVKTS
+948 VPLQTSVAKAVS
-957 TASRQQRSTQSAA
+957 TASRQQRATQSAA
-970 SQKSSTTSSTAA
+970 SQKTSATSSTVS
-982 AVSSGSKKIRTTAG
+982 AVTTGVKKTRSGTG
-996 TRKED
+996 TRSKED
-1001 DPNRK
+1001 DPSRK

-1042 KLKNSADAV
+1042 KLKNSSDAV
-1051 VTIRGS
+1051 VTIRGN
-1057 ADASRVAHD
+1057 ADASRIAHD

-1088 RAGPVPVAS
+1088 RGPTTVAP
-1097 QTCVVMPAPP
+1097 QTCVVLPAPP

-1130 ATVTCATTTALK
+1130 ATTCATTTALK
-1142 APLAVTAKNVQLSLS
+1142 SPPAVASKSVQPPPLLLSEV
-1157 ASVMSECTSST
+1157 ACCTSL
-1168 SVEDINKPQPIG
+1168 EDVSRPQPIG
-1180 TFRID
+1180 TFPID
-1185 AWTPVTIASKRSSS
+1185 AWTPVAISNKRSSVPQTTQ
-1199 SHASHNAAAAPGHG
+1199 NAAAAPGHG
-1213 RKEASASKQLDV
+1213 RKEASAAKQLVVDV
-1225 ASPVVTETP
+1225 SAAAATEIPSGDAQPSITPVSQP
-1234 AGDTQSVANI
+1234 
-1244 AGMSHQSLDRFDT
+1244 SLDRFDSSGV
-1257 NISKTAVFNSVEANH
+1257 SKPAAFTSIEANH
-1272 TAPFVPPSS
+1272 TSPPFVPPAS
-1281 SVDSSAH
+1281 SVDAAPQSN
-1288 THSSYSP
+1288 YSP

-1309 GITVVSTTASG
+1309 GITVVSTTSSGAS
-1320 TTTMEQT
+1320 TVEQA
-1327 VSPVAAEALQ
+1327 VSPVAVEALQ

-1347 RTSSPRVITEQQP
+1347 RTSSPRVLSDQQQ
-1360 LKLSPSTVDGSS
+1360 LKPSPSSTDSAATTT
-1372 VSSGSLPS
+1372 GSLS
-1380 EVNRQFLPFSE
+1380 ADNNRQFLPFSE
-1391 GMDVNSLMTPPR
+1391 GMDVNSLMSSPR
-1403 QQQPEMNDSAA
+1403 QPEVNDSSSLSRG
-1414 LPRGMSHR
+1414 LPHR
-1422 DEYSSSKNPMTLPR
+1422 NEYSSSKNPMTLPR

-1450 KISAANDGAGPLNP
+1450 KISAASDGPGPANP
-1464 LYQLMQQQQQKQQP
+1464 LYHLMQQKQQQSVP
-1478 MPYQLRYP
+1478 FQLHYQSAPAPQP
-1486 PPHAAQLPAFMQQ
+1486 PPPAFMQH
-1499 MMAMPC
+1499 MMPMPMS
-1505 TQNSM
+1505 QNSIPCP
-1510 LGQTAQSHP
+1510 TAPSHP
-1519 YHPLVQRPA
+1519 YHPLVQQRPPSG
-1528 APRFSDATVAGRFP
+1528 PRFSDAAFSGTFP
-1542 TQSVPRDAGDQSA
+1542 MLSLPRDVAAEHAAGDSA
-1555 ADVPAVSNAVESLGQ
+1555 AVNNAADSLGE
-1570 DMQQHLS
+1570 DVQQRLS
-1577 MNPAS
+1577 MNPTS

-1587 MKCHCYHRSLLLR
+1587 ICCFVFDSTQSCLTL
-1600 LHWSINKQMIRT
+1600 
-1612 YHIRE
+1612 
-1617 SKKQRV
+1617 V
-1623 YNSYHLPDCKLLEYY
+1623 YQK
-1638 RHILHK
+1638 

>member
-1 MQICQG
+1 MCSSLLCHFNTKCCCVYVMQICQG
-7 VPPQFVLHHYQQ
+7 VPPPFMLHHYQQ
-19 QQQQQA
+19 QSAAA

-42 MQQQL
+42 MQQPELAKQL
-47 QCQLAQA
+47 QYQLAAQA

-59 LVFHDQQQQLIL
+59 LVFQEQQQQQLIL

-79 TTTQPVQYHQLTAQK
+79 TTTQPVQYQQLSAQK

-100 QPQTMLDTGIAV
+100 QPQTVLDTSIVV
-112 QPQTAGSVAVTQTL
+112 QPQTVGSVAATQTL
-126 VGTQPLGSGVLLPQG
+126 VGTQPLGSGILLPQG
-141 LGAGAVMPLTFDG
+141 LGTGAVMPITFD
-154 SSITPMM
+154 SSGVTPMM

-166 INANT
+166 LNTNT

-180 LQLSTTGG
+180 LQLSTTAG

-193 GLDTAQLLKAA
+193 GLDTSQLLKAA
-204 QMQGFDYVDQAASA
+204 QMQGFDYVDQASSD

-254 TLACAGGHTELVTL
+254 TLACAGGHAELVTL

-288 HAATAGHTA
+288 HASTAGHTA

-338 RGANR
+338 RTANR

-498 HYRFVELLVQRGGAV
+498 HYRFVELLVQRGSAV
-513 DARNKKGQT
+513 DARNKKGQN

-667 LKADADDDLDR
+667 LKADPDDDLDR

-707 QNERERASAS
+707 QNERERASATL
-717 VSETPDVSRHNDKK
+717 SETPDISRHSDKK
-731 SRKTKKNKLKL
+731 SRKTKKNKMKL

-753 LSLAQRSMDGPC
+753 LSLVQRGIDG
-765 ASTKLASL
+765 ANGAAKLASL
-773 SYHNSAVSVES
+773 PYLSTAVCVES
-784 GRVPSTSAVCLNSS
+784 GHVASTSAVCLNSA
-798 LLLPQLEN
+798 LLLPQLGN
-806 IVRPQQSIMTSRSDD
+806 IVRPQLPTTTSRAGDI
-821 VNKPSFTSSAIKLAA
+821 NKPSSSGSTVKLATSA
-836 STTQHSNP
+836 AQHSDP
-844 LNGEIAK
+844 LNGAVTK
-851 ALMAS
+851 ALLVTSSKNVIQSQSNAS
-856 ASKSVSQLQCSA
+856 LDS
-868 STDLL
+868 L
-873 KQSNPTSSRNQQSSG
+873 KQSNPTSSRNQSSS
-888 KSTSKAKDMQTCT
+888 KATSKAKDTHTCT
-901 ALTSAIMSVTSTGI
+901 ALTSAVMSVTSSGI
-915 GDLDDFGSLPTTI
+915 GDLDDFGSLPSTI
-928 STKLLSQSVAVPRER
+928 STKSLTQSVDTP
-943 AESAP
+943 P
-948 IQTSVVKTS
+948 PLQTSVVKTTS
-957 TASRQQRSTQSAA
+957 TSSRQQRSTQSAA

-982 AVSSGSKKIRTTAG
+982 AISSGSKKVRTG
-996 TRKED
+996 TGMRKED

-1051 VTIRGS
+1051 VTIRGN
-1057 ADASRVAHD
+1057 ADASRIAHD

-1088 RAGPVPVAS
+1088 RPGPTTVAP

-1130 ATVTCATTTALK
+1130 ATVTPATTTALK
-1142 APLAVTAKNVQLSLS
+1142 APLAATAKNIQPPLSS
-1157 ASVMSECTSST
+1157 SVMSEGVSS
-1168 SVEDINKPQPIG
+1168 SMSLEDVNKPQPIG
-1180 TFRID
+1180 TFPID
-1185 AWTPVTIASKRSSS
+1185 AWTPVTISSKRSSTS
-1199 SHASHNAAAAPGHG
+1199 QASHNAAAAPGHG
-1213 RKEASASKQLDV
+1213 RKEASATKQLVVDV
-1225 ASPVVTETP
+1225 GAPAVTESP
-1234 AGDTQSVANI
+1234 AGNTQSAT
-1244 AGMSHQSLDRFDT
+1244 MSHQSLDRFDANVGKPVIFT
-1257 NISKTAVFNSVEANH
+1257 SVETNH

-1281 SVDSSAH
+1281 STDSAA
-1288 THSSYSP
+1288 HSSYSP

-1320 TTTMEQT
+1320 TTTVEQN

-1347 RTSSPRVITEQQP
+1347 RTSSPRVLTEQQS
-1360 LKLSPSTVDGSS
+1360 LKLSPSATDSS
-1372 VSSGSLPS
+1372 TGSLPS
-1380 EVNRQFLPFSE
+1380 DANRQFLPFSE
-1391 GMDVNSLMTPPR
+1391 GVDVNSLMTPPR
-1403 QQQPEMNDSAA
+1403 QQQPEMNDNAA
-1414 LPRGMSHR
+1414 LSRVMGHR

-1450 KISAANDGAGPLNP
+1450 KISAANDGPGPANP
-1464 LYQLMQQQQQKQQP
+1464 LYQLMQQQQKQQP
-1478 MPYQLRYP
+1478 VPYQLRYP

-1499 MMAMPC
+1499 MMTLPC

-1510 LGQTAQSHP
+1510 PGQTAQPHP
-1519 YHPLVQRPA
+1519 YHPLVQRPPVG
-1528 APRFSDATVAGRFP
+1528 PRLTDATFGGPFPAPSLPREATEQSSVDVA
-1542 TQSVPRDAGDQSA
+1542 
-1555 ADVPAVSNAVESLGQ
+1555 AVNNAVESLGQ
-1570 DMQQHLS
+1570 DMQQRLS
-1577 MNPAS
+1577 MNPTA

-1587 MKCHCYHRSLLLR
+1587 NYCLEFILR
-1600 LHWSINKQMIRT
+1600 LMPIPLFQNSQ
-1612 YHIRE
+1612 YH
-1617 SKKQRV
+1617 
-1623 YNSYHLPDCKLLEYY
+1623 C
-1638 RHILHK
+1638 HIYCSLQA

>member
-1 MQICQG
+1 MGSFVEVFVYMCVMQICQG
-7 VPPQFVLHHYQQ
+7 VPPPFVLHHYQQ
-19 QQQQQA
+19 QQQPGTA

-32 LPACDAASSY
+32 LPACDVASSY
-42 MQQQL
+42 VQQQELAKQL
-47 QCQLAQA
+47 QCQLVQA

-59 LVFHDQQQQLIL
+59 LVFQEQQQQQLQQQLIL
-71 QPQSSIAS
+71 QPQSG
-79 TTTQPVQYHQLTAQK
+79 TTTQPLQYQQK

-100 QPQTMLDTGIAV
+100 PPQAVLDTSV
-112 QPQTAGSVAVTQTL
+112 VMQPQTAGSVAVTQTL
-126 VGTQPLGSGVLLPQG
+126 VGTQPLGSGILLPQG
-141 LGAGAVMPLTFDG
+141 LGAGAVMPLTFD
-154 SSITPMM
+154 SSAIAPVM

-171 SKVVNKTGQ
+171 GKVVNKTGQ
-180 LQLSTTGG
+180 VQLSTTGG
-188 HALLN
+188 SALLN
-193 GLDTAQLLKAA
+193 GLDTSQLLKAA
-204 QMQGFDYVDQAASA
+204 QMQGFDYVDQASSA

-537 LLVTARADADAQDNR
+537 LLVAAHVDCDAQDNR
-552 KVSCLMAAFRRGHVK
+552 KVSCLMSAFRRGHVK

-582 TECQRFIAAVTDN
+582 TECQRFIAGVTDA

-654 KRERQVRDQDMGD
+654 KRERQVRDQDTGD
-667 LKADADDDLDR
+667 LKTDADDELDR

-690 TTRDPV
+690 TPRDPV

-707 QNERERASAS
+707 QNERERASAV
-717 VSETPDVSRHNDKK
+717 VSEIPQVGRHGDKK
-731 SRKTKKNKLKL
+731 SRKTKKNKMKL
-742 ADAKAS
+742 SDAKAS
-748 DEVRS
+748 DEVRPS
-753 LSLAQRSMDGPC
+753 SLARSIDGVSSS
-765 ASTKLASL
+765 AKLSSL
-773 SYHNSAVSVES
+773 SYSGVESGNATSASAVS
-784 GRVPSTSAVCLNSS
+784 LNSGF
-798 LLLPQLEN
+798 LLPQLGN
-806 IVRPQQSIMTSRSDD
+806 IVRSQHSSTASRASD
-821 VNKPSFTSSAIKLAA
+821 NSKPSSSGSVIKLAA
-836 STTQHSNP
+836 STAHHSNP
-844 LNGEIAK
+844 MNVEISRV
-851 ALMAS
+851 LVVTTS
-856 ASKSVSQLQCSA
+856 SVIQSLSSGSSDSSKL
-868 STDLL
+868 
-873 KQSNPTSSRNQQSSG
+873 SNPASSRNQQSSG
-888 KSTSKAKDMQTCT
+888 KSASKAKDVQIST
-901 ALTSAIMSVTSTGI
+901 ALTSTVMSVTSSGI
-915 GDLDDFGSLPTTI
+915 GDLDDFGSLPATL
-928 STKLLSQSVAVPRER
+928 STKSLTVPVTLARER
-943 AESAP
+943 TEPAAALTSA
-948 IQTSVVKTS
+948 VKTTTS
-957 TASRQQRSTQSAA
+957 ASRQQRSTQPAT
-970 SQKSSTTSSTAA
+970 SQKSSSAASSTAA
-982 AVSSGSKKIRTTAG
+982 SVSSSSKKTKVGTG

-1042 KLKNSADAV
+1042 KLKNSSDAV
-1051 VTIRGS
+1051 VTIRGN

-1066 LVVALIRESDKDI
+1066 LVVALICESDKDI

-1088 RAGPVPVAS
+1088 RTGPTTVVP

-1130 ATVTCATTTALK
+1130 AAVTSATSTATK
-1142 APLAVTAKNVQLSLS
+1142 APPAVTAKNVQPPLSS
-1157 ASVMSECTSST
+1157 SVMSESTSSI
-1168 SVEDINKPQPIG
+1168 SVEDTSKPQPIG
-1180 TFRID
+1180 TFPID
-1185 AWTPVTIASKRSSS
+1185 AWTPVTISSSKRSLTTQVSL
-1199 SHASHNAAAAPGHG
+1199 NAAAAPGHG
-1213 RKEASASKQLDV
+1213 RKEASATSKQLVVDV
-1225 ASPVVTETP
+1225 ASPAVTETP
-1234 AGDTQSVANI
+1234 VADCQSVTSI
-1244 AGMSHQSLDRFDT
+1244 VSVSQPSLDRFDAS
-1257 NISKTAVFNSVEANH
+1257 ISKPAMFTSVEA
-1272 TAPFVPPSS
+1272 AFVPPSS
-1281 SVDSSAH
+1281 SVDTAVSN
-1288 THSSYSP
+1288 SYSP

-1309 GITVVSTTASG
+1309 GITVVSTSASTAS
-1320 TTTMEQT
+1320 TAEQN

-1347 RTSSPRVITEQQP
+1347 RTSSPRVLAEQQP
-1360 LKLSPSTVDGSS
+1360 LKLSPSTTDNSS
-1372 VSSGSLPS
+1372 AFTGSLPS
-1380 EVNRQFLPFSE
+1380 DANRPFLPFSE
-1391 GMDVNSLMTPPR
+1391 GIDVMTSPR
-1403 QQQPEMNDSAA
+1403 QQQAEMNDSTA
-1414 LPRGMSHR
+1414 MSRVLAHR

-1450 KISAANDGAGPLNP
+1450 KISAANNGPGPVNP
-1464 LYQLMQQQQQKQQP
+1464 LYHMIQQKQPP
-1478 MPYQLRYP
+1478 MPYQVHYQ
-1486 PPHAAQLPAFMQQ
+1486 PPHAAQPPPAFMQQ
-1499 MMAMPC
+1499 MMAMPG
-1505 TQNSM
+1505 TQNT
-1510 LGQTAQSHP
+1510 LPAQTAQSHP
-1519 YHPLVQRPA
+1519 YHPLVQRPPA
-1528 APRFSDATVAGRFP
+1528 APGFFDGTFNGPFP
-1542 TQSVPRDAGDQSA
+1542 PPSLPREAAEQSAGDVAAVNSA
-1555 ADVPAVSNAVESLGQ
+1555 MESLGQ
-1570 DMQQHLS
+1570 DVQHRLS
-1577 MNPAS
+1577 VNSAS
-1582 SVFNG
+1582 SLYNG
-1587 MKCHCYHRSLLLR
+1587 MCCLL
-1600 LHWSINKQMIRT
+1600 H
-1612 YHIRE
+1612 
-1617 SKKQRV
+1617 
-1623 YNSYHLPDCKLLEYY
+1623 
-1638 RHILHK
+1638 

>member
-1 MQICQG
+1 VCVMQLCPG
-7 VPPQFVLHHYQQ
+7 VPPPFVLHHYQQ
-19 QQQQQA
+19 QQQSA
-25 VLPTAYC
+25 ATVLPTAYY
-32 LPACDAASSY
+32 LPACDPASSY
-42 MQQQL
+42 VQQQELAKQL
-47 QCQLAQA
+47 QCQLVQA

-59 LVFHDQQQQLIL
+59 LVLQEQQQQQQLIL
-71 QPQSSIAS
+71 QPQTSVAS
-79 TTTQPVQYHQLTAQK
+79 TTAQPVQYQLSTQK

-100 QPQTMLDTGIAV
+100 QPHTVPDTSVIV
-112 QPQTAGSVAVTQTL
+112 QPQTVGSIAVTQSL
-126 VGTQPLGSGVLLPQG
+126 VGTQPLGSGIILPQG
-141 LGAGAVMPLTFDG
+141 LGTGAVMPLTFD
-154 SSITPMM
+154 SSGITPVV

-166 INANT
+166 LNANT
-171 SKVVNKTGQ
+171 GKVVNKTGQ
-180 LQLSTTGG
+180 LQLSTTAG

-193 GLDTAQLLKAA
+193 GLDTSQLLKAA
-204 QMQGFDYVDQAASA
+204 QMQGFDYVDQLSSA

-236 PMSIEVDA
+236 PVSIEVDA

-254 TLACAGGHTELVTL
+254 TLACAGGHTELVTV

-361 YVNIIRLLLSHGAE
+361 YVSIIRLLLSHGAE

-498 HYRFVELLVQRGGAV
+498 HYRFVELLVQRGAAV

-552 KVSCLMAAFRRGHVK
+552 KVSCLMAAFRHGHVK

-582 TECQRFIAAVTDN
+582 TECQRFIAAVTDA

-636 EESRRAKLAKK
+636 EESRRAKMAKK

-654 KRERQVRDQDMGD
+654 KRERQVRDQDTGD
-667 LKADADDDLDR
+667 LKTDLDDDMDR
-678 NDDDSSEDAGVQ
+678 NDDDSSEDAGVP

-696 TLEMVKEQEAA
+696 ILEMVKEQEAA
-707 QNERERASAS
+707 QSEREKASAS
-717 VSETPDVSRHNDKK
+717 VSETPDVGRHNDKK
-731 SRKTKKNKLKL
+731 SRKTKKNKIKSS
-742 ADAKAS
+742 DAKAS
-748 DEVRS
+748 DEARLSS
-753 LSLAQRSMDGPC
+753 LVHRSMDG
-765 ASTKLASL
+765 ASSAKLANL
-773 SYHNSAVSVES
+773 PCHGTVVCMESA
-784 GRVPSTSAVCLNSS
+784 STSAVSLNST
-798 LLLPQLEN
+798 LLLPQLGN
-806 IVRPQQSIMTSRSDD
+806 IVRSQQSTTVSRAGDVSKPLSGGSAPKITTS
-821 VNKPSFTSSAIKLAA
+821 TA
-836 STTQHSNP
+836 QQSNP
-844 LNGEIAK
+844 LNAT
-851 ALMAS
+851 MANIVVTT
-856 ASKSVSQLQCSA
+856 SKSVIQSQSNV
-868 STDLL
+868 SSESL
-873 KQSNPTSSRNQQSSG
+873 KQSNLSSRNQSSG
-888 KSTSKAKDMQTCT
+888 KATPKAKDVQTCS
-901 ALTSAIMSVTSTGI
+901 ALTSAVMSVTSTGI
-915 GDLDDFGSLPTTI
+915 GDLDDFGSLPATI
-928 STKLLSQSVAVPRER
+928 STKSFTQVIATPQER
-943 AESAP
+943 TEVSTA
-948 IQTSVVKTS
+948 QTSVAKTTS
-957 TASRQQRSTQSAA
+957 TVSRQQRSTQSTAG
-970 SQKSSTTSSTAA
+970 QKSSSMSSLAAAAAA
-982 AVSSGSKKIRTTAG
+982 AVSSGSKKVRSG
-996 TRKED
+996 TNARKD
-1001 DPNRK
+1001 DDSNRK

-1042 KLKNSADAV
+1042 KLKNSSDAV
-1051 VTIRGS
+1051 VTIRGN

-1088 RAGPVPVAS
+1088 RTGPATVAA
-1097 QTCVVMPAPP
+1097 QACVVMPAPP
-1107 PPDNVWKS
+1107 PPDNVWI
-1115 NMARSIPASAILAQS
+1115 RSIPASAILAQS
-1130 ATVTCATTTALK
+1130 ATATSSASSVTNTALK
-1142 APLAVTAKNVQLSLS
+1142 LQPEVTVKNIQPQLSSLVLS
-1157 ASVMSECTSST
+1157 EGTGST
-1168 SVEDINKPQPIG
+1168 LAEDLNKPQPIG
-1180 TFRID
+1180 TFPID
-1185 AWTPVTIASKRSSS
+1185 AWTPVTISSKRSSVS
-1199 SHASHNAAAAPGHG
+1199 QTSHNAAAAPGHG
-1213 RKEASASKQLDV
+1213 RKEACASKQLVVDV
-1225 ASPVVTETP
+1225 TVPAVTEMP
-1234 AGDTQSVANI
+1234 AVDATTQSATSI
-1244 AGMSHQSLDRFDT
+1244 TAMSQSSLERFDV
-1257 NISKTAVFNSVEANH
+1257 NISKPAIFTGVEANH
-1272 TAPFVPPSS
+1272 AAPFVPPST
-1281 SVDSSAH
+1281 SADG
-1288 THSSYSP
+1288 TAHSSYSP

-1309 GITVVSTTASG
+1309 GITVVSTTVSG
-1320 TTTMEQT
+1320 ANAVEQN

-1347 RTSSPRVITEQQP
+1347 RTSSPRVVTEQQQI
-1360 LKLSPSTVDGSS
+1360 KLSPSANSGSPA
-1372 VSSGSLPS
+1372 SSGSMAS
-1380 EVNRQFLPFSE
+1380 DTNRQFLPFSE
-1391 GMDVNSLMTPPR
+1391 AVDMGSLMR
-1403 QQQPEMNDSAA
+1403 SQQPEMNDSAA
-1414 LPRGMSHR
+1414 LSRSMAHR
-1422 DEYSSSKNPMTLPR
+1422 DEYISSKNPMTLPR

-1441 NPNAPDFTC
+1441 NPNAPDFTS
-1450 KISAANDGAGPLNP
+1450 KISAANDGPVPVPPNA
-1464 LYQLMQQQQQKQQP
+1464 LYHLMQQQKQQP
-1478 MPYQLRYP
+1478 IPYQMRYP
-1486 PPHAAQLPAFMQQ
+1486 PPPPPHPAQPPAFMQQ
-1499 MMAMPC
+1499 MMPVPG

-1510 LGQTAQSHP
+1510 PGQAAPSHP
-1519 YHPLVQRPA
+1519 YHPLIQRPPA
-1528 APRFSDATVAGRFP
+1528 GLRFSDAPFDGPFP
-1542 TQSVPRDAGDQSA
+1542 TPSLPREPAEQSAGDVA
-1555 ADVPAVSNAVESLGQ
+1555 AVNNAVESLDQ
-1570 DMQQHLS
+1570 DVQQRLS
-1577 MNPAS
+1577 MNPPS

-1587 MKCHCYHRSLLLR
+1587 IYCSLLYAGTFGYI
-1600 LHWSINKQMIRT
+1600 HCI
-1612 YHIRE
+1612 YH
-1617 SKKQRV
+1617 V
-1623 YNSYHLPDCKLLEYY
+1623 
-1638 RHILHK
+1638 